1 MRPYRRNL
9 LVFMNENCRGGF
21 FHLRFVIFHY
31 PSMSPVTFSLGQMI
45 AVAQE
50 IDFWIYYLRIAC
62 ERPLSQAMMITNS
75 DDNDD
80 GPQK

>member
-31 PSMSPVTFSLGQMI
+31 PSMSLVTFSLGQMI

-50 IDFWIYYLRIAC
+50 IDF
-62 ERPLSQAMMITNS
+62 
-75 DDNDD
+75 
-80 GPQK
+80 